1 MAVKQNLRGD
11 YTKIYEIVNSFNKG
25 YNTSVADDILNESY
39 FRDINNFLPSEEGNI
54 TKRPGINKIGL
65 YQFFDELS
73 NNLAAH
79 EVTLEVSGS
88 TNDSEVNE
96 STLKTPDYLFRQ
108 LFQMAPLVKTRKD
121 DIESLLQS
129 DVTVNFTP
137 NKLANFTIFDDNDL
151 SNNIPNF
158 YKLLDDDEAYLKN
171 KSIDFLVIFIGSY
184 TERYFSVP
192 SLNYKYIIDTKA
204 TRIIKVHIEFKTEED
219 TGTIIDPVEIEKK
232 IIINYEIRQP
242 IRTSRNERLA
252 YRYNG
257 DEIIELAIY
266 ADNYYY
272 MNSYDALV
280 KISRNVNAS
289 TSLVEDSITETYAD
303 SSNIYKP
310 TAIEVKNIGFNI
322 LSSNP
327 MEFIDSQGST
337 NAIRGV
343 FYTYNDQP
351 TQIVPYNKEFKIHI
365 LSSGTGENQV
375 PEYRPNNGEIDEAV
389 NPYTKMQGSYNS
401 DKSIFTCK
409 GLNESDSIEMRINKG
424 TGDSADKFL
433 AYFTM
438 GSVIQSDIGKI
449 EDIVKL
455 VLSSRYCRVINS
467 QLVLFGNHGY
477 IFFSDYDNF
486 NYFPNYYYLYV
497 AETENEEVVSIN
509 YFRQYY
515 AIFTNKR
522 IKRMTGAFGDDDFG
536 VYPLNDYIGCI
547 NPRSIKQVQNYLY
560 FLSYNGLYML
570 KQGYVGEGTENVEQ
584 IDLPIYR
591 SYLTENM
598 LKGVTFQNYYALF
611 SEKESIYYNYTN
623 DAYYKFKNAGIT
635 TTGLSTKGEVY
646 PTEYTIPFQY
656 NKLQSILFYGIKE
669 DTDSNTKHF
678 DICVQNFAGDDLEIN
693 DNGASFVSSFET
705 CYMSFNSPTNI
716 KKFKE
721 IYLKFYNKYGKFI
734 PLYVTIK
741 VDDKVVVSPKDY
753 VVSYDENT
761 DTYYYNEVIAS
772 NKELKG
778 FKPLGEM
785 KLGEDI
791 LGERTSMVLK
801 MKVREKGRAI
811 KIIVSDGIEEGNEGY
826 STVQNNYRFDL
837 STIGVVYKLK
847 KVKEV

>member
-1 MAVKQNLRGD
+1 MAVKQSLRGN
-11 YTKIYEIVNSFNKG
+11 YEKIYEIVNSFNKG

-65 YQFFDELS
+65 YQFFDEIS
-73 NNLAAH
+73 NNLNAH
-79 EVTLEVSGS
+79 DVTLEVSGS

-96 STLKTPDYLFRQ
+96 STLKTPDYLLRQ
-108 LFQMAPLVKTRKD
+108 LFQMAPLIKTRNEE
-121 DIESLLQS
+121 IEDNSVS
-129 DVTVNFTP
+129 VRSSFTP
-137 NKLANFTIFDDNDL
+137 NKLANFTIFDDNEILND
-151 SNNIPNF
+151 IPHF
-158 YKLLDDDEAYLKN
+158 YNLLDDPASYKKEKDLE
-171 KSIDFLVIFIGSY
+171 FLVIFIGDYLETY
-184 TERYFSVP
+184 TKDNETVTLLETTAS
-192 SLNYKYIIDTKA
+192 
-204 TRIIKVHIEFKTEED
+204 RIIKVSIKFSVD
-219 TGTIIDPVEIEKK
+219 DSGNNK
-232 IIINYEIRQP
+232 ITINYEIRQP
-242 IRTSRNERLA
+242 FRTKQDERLA
-252 YRYNG
+252 FRYNG
-257 DEIIELAIY
+257 DDIIELAIY

-272 MNSYDALV
+272 MNSYDALI
-280 KISRNVNAS
+280 KISRDVNIG

-303 SSNIYKP
+303 ASNIYKP

-343 FYTYNDQP
+343 FYTYNEQP
-351 TQIVPYNKEFKIHI
+351 TQIIPYNKKFKIHV

-375 PEYRPNNGEIDEAV
+375 PEYRPNNGEIDEAI

-401 DKSIFTCK
+401 DKSIFTCS
-409 GLNESDSIEMRINKG
+409 GLNEADSIEMRITKG

-522 IKRMTGAFGDDDFG
+522 IKRMTGAFGADDFG

-635 TTGLSTKGEVY
+635 ATGLSTRSEVY

-669 DTDSNTKHF
+669 AIDSNTKHF

-693 DNGASFVSSFET
+693 DNGVSFVSSFET

-741 VDDKVVVSPKDY
+741 VDDKVVISPKDY
-753 VVSYDENT
+753 IVSYDEET
-761 DTYYYNEVIAS
+761 QTYYYNEVIGS

-778 FKPLGEM
+778 FRPLGTM
-785 KLGEDI
+785 ILGEDI
-791 LGERTSMVLK
+791 MGERTSMVLK
-801 MKVREKGRAI
+801 MKVRAKGRAI
-811 KIIVSDGIEEGNEGY
+811 KIIVSDGIEEGNDGY
-826 STVQNNYRFDL
+826 STIQNNYRFDL